1 MNIERITEEL
11 NKLEITAKVYG
22 DNYGPDSKEV
32 KAIDRLIRELNLQ
45 VLDLMV
51 LNTASPNVTF
61 THHIII
67 T

>member
-1 MNIERITEEL
+1 MNKDRIIEEL

-32 KAIDRLIRELNLQ
+32 RDIDKLIRELNLQ

-51 LNTASPNVTF
+51 TEA
-61 THHIII
+61 
-67 T
+67 